1 MVHLLFAMVDNCAEL
16 FSGVVQHAT
25 SWNSR
30 WRKILL
36 SDRVGNNQKRENREV
51 GLQGNH
57 LVHTCADCC
66 DDGQVGDDFYLIEN
80 MVKNIN
86 DVESILTMLAS
97 EEILRKDWDN
107 ELDERW
113 NNV

>member
-1 MVHLLFAMVDNCAEL
+1 
-16 FSGVVQHAT
+16 
-25 SWNSR
+25 
-30 WRKILL
+30 
-36 SDRVGNNQKRENREV
+36 
-51 GLQGNH
+51 
-57 LVHTCADCC
+57 
-66 DDGQVGDDFYLIEN
+66 VGDDFYLIEN